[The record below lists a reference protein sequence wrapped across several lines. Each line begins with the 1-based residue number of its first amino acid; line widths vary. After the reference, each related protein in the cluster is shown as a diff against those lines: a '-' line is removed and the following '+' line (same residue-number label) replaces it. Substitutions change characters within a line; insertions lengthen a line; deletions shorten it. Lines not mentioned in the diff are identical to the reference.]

1 MARSSHQDTE
11 EDAPQEVQLDGQ
23 QAESVQAGVEDQPLA
38 QQSIVEPM

>member
-38 QQSIVEPM
+38 QQNIVEPM